1 MEKPPL
7 KTRSFAWK
15 NKNRPTYEDFEKKI
29 PDPQL
34 HQIFKPIR
42 KFFCTFL
49 LKKTTQPRK
58 KLKFF
63 IKKWQKI
70 D

>member
-15 NKNRPTYEDFEKKI
+15 NKNRPTYGDFEKKI

-49 LKKTTQPRK
+49 L
-58 KLKFF
+58 
-63 IKKWQKI
+63 I
-70 D
+70 